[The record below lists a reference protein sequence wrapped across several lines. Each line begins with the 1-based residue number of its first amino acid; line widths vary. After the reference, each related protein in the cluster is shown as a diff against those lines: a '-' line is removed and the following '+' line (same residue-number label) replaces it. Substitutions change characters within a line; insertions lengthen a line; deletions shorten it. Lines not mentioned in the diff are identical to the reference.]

1 MVQHGTPTFAT
12 MPQPTSLFQLAGTDR
27 TPEIVLDPA
36 TGRLTITGCSIPE
49 NPERT
54 FAPLHAAL
62 DQYEKAPA
70 KRTVVRIHL
79 SYFNSSSAKYLLDLL
94 KRCED
99 LHAGRSTEMLLEWCH
114 EKGDLDMQEA
124 GNDYKQLLEFPT
136 RLVEVRN
143 G

>member
-1 MVQHGTPTFAT
+1 
-12 MPQPTSLFQLAGTDR
+12 MPQPSSLFQLAGTDR
-27 TPEIVLDPA
+27 TPAITLDPVA
-36 TGRLTITGCSIPE
+36 GRLSITGCSIPE

-62 DQYEKAPA
+62 DEYERTPA
-70 KRTVVRIHL
+70 KRTVVRIQL

-99 LHAGRSTEMLLEWCH
+99 LHAGHITEVLLEWCH
-114 EKGDLDMQEA
+114 EKDDLDMQEA

-136 RLVEVRN
+136 KLVEVRK

>member
-1 MVQHGTPTFAT
+1 
-12 MPQPTSLFQLAGTDR
+12 MPQPTSLFRSAGTDR
-27 TPEIVLDPA
+27 TPEIVLDPEA
-36 TGRLTITGCSIPE
+36 GLLTITGCSIPE

-62 DQYEKAPA
+62 DHYEKAPA

-79 SYFNSSSAKYLLDLL
+79 TYFNSSSTKYLLDLL
-94 KRCED
+94 KRLED
-99 LHAGRSTEMLLEWCH
+99 LHVGGTSEVLLEWCH

-136 RLVEVRN
+136 QLVEVRSE
-143 G
+143 